1 MITFYHI
8 FLSKNACISFAPQGN
23 ATAWNFLLY
32 KAKKKTK
39 KKTHQVVRY
48 LPNLYKKT
56 QTHKILFLVPNAVT
70 FVKYFQN
77 T

>member
-1 MITFYHI
+1 M
-8 FLSKNACISFAPQGN
+8 LVSALLLKVMQQLEISFYVKQ
-23 ATAWNFLLY
+23 
-32 KAKKKTK
+32 KKNKK
-39 KKTHQVVRY
+39 KKTHKVVRY